1 MLNFSAG
8 NLKWGQYYNYIYLT
22 EKIYYNRDFSRQFF
36 MKITFAFIKF
46 FDFLVK
52 IAIFGAFLFRSR
64 DSRHVTARNQRSIAA
79 VMRDANLSI
88 EREMLQKWLF

>member
-1 MLNFSAG
+1 
-8 NLKWGQYYNYIYLT
+8 
-22 EKIYYNRDFSRQFF
+22 
-36 MKITFAFIKF
+36 MKI

-64 DSRHVTARNQRSIAA
+64 DSRHALLRYWFRAVT
-79 VMRDANLSI
+79 RDANLSM